1 LGDNRRTLFGC
12 GMFVSVD
19 KGSNFVYVDGTG
31 TDSSLAAETEYGNG
45 RMTGAEAI
53 PIDDSFD
60 DQDQLQPGFNF
71 TGQHAQKMGMATSIP
86 QRVGEGAPNQS
97 PSLANLNL
105 MHAVNIPAN
114 GGLVIKFDIYGYNVG
129 NFATD
134 TAVNSEMRPSSI
146 DVNARAVV
154 EFEGS
159 DF

>member
-1 LGDNRRTLFGC
+1 
-12 GMFVSVD
+12 
-19 KGSNFVYVDGTG
+19 
-31 TDSSLAAETEYGNG
+31 
-45 RMTGAEAI
+45 
-53 PIDDSFD
+53 
-60 DQDQLQPGFNF
+60 
-71 TGQHAQKMGMATSIP
+71 
-86 QRVGEGAPNQS
+86 
-97 PSLANLNL
+97 